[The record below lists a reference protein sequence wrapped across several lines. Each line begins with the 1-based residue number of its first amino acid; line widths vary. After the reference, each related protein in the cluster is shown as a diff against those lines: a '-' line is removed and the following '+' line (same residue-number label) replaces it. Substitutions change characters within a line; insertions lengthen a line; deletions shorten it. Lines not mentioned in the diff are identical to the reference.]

1 MCICIGKC
9 VLFSALCAGEMLHSV
24 PEVGVLVTGGEV
36 RVGLWWGVDGEGRIM
51 CPPGLESVEETSPH
65 MGNLAA
71 LKKWA
76 GTYCRYMYMYVCLL
90 NHSCIHRTSE
100 PLSVNETL
108 LLSSLKLP
116 TDFSFT
122 VTEVKPSCSNSITAC
137 LTTC

>member
-1 MCICIGKC
+1 MPPW
-9 VLFSALCAGEMLHSV
+9 AGVSGRNISSHGQSSCTE
-24 PEVGVLVTGGEV
+24 EVGRYT
-36 RVGLWWGVDGEGRIM
+36 
-51 CPPGLESVEETSPH
+51 CT
-65 MGNLAA
+65 
-71 LKKWA
+71 
-76 GTYCRYMYMYVCLL
+76 YMYTYMYTYVCLL

-137 LTTC
+137 LTIC